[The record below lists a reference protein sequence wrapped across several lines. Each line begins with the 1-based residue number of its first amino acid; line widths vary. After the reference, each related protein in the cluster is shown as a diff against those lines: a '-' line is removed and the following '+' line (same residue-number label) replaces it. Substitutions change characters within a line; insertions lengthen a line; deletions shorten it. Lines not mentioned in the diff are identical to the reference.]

1 MTRIIIL
8 GAGAMG
14 LAATQRAVTLG
25 AEVELIEADREPGG
39 MAAHLDLGGVSI
51 ERFYH
56 FVCKSDAP
64 TFALLRELGLGDAM
78 RWVPTSMAYFM
89 RGGLHRWGDPMS
101 LLRFPHLSWT
111 AKFRTG
117 LQMFLTT
124 RHNDFAAIEKL
135 TARQWIEAG
144 SGREVYETLWKRLL
158 GLKFYEHADH
168 VSASWIATRVRRIGR
183 SRRSIFQEELGY
195 IEGGSQTLVDA
206 LMRDI
211 ATKGGRV
218 ALGEPA
224 AQVLTEAGRVTGVR
238 TAAGRDVPADHVI
251 STVPTP
257 LIPRLVPD
265 LPEALRA
272 QYAAIENIG
281 VCCVLL
287 RLRRSVTPHF
297 WVNIVDDEIPIPGII
312 EFSNLRPAA
321 GGDAIVYVP
330 YYMPVTQSRWSWTD
344 EELIAE
350 SLACIARVNPA
361 ITRADLVEA
370 RVGRLRHAQPVC
382 GPNFLDTLPPVR
394 TPITGLQI
402 ADTCFYYPEDRGI
415 AESVRLGREMAEHAC
430 G

>member
-8 GAGAMG
+8 GAGVMG
-14 LAATQRAVTLG
+14 LAAAQRAVTLG

-64 TFALLRELGLGDAM
+64 TFALLRELGLPDAM

-287 RLRRSVTPHF
+287 RLKRSVTPHF

-330 YYMPVTQSRWSWTD
+330 YYMPVTQPRWTWTD

-394 TPITGLQI
+394 TPIRGLQI

>member
-14 LAATQRAVTLG
+14 LAAAQRAVTLG

-64 TFALLRELGLGDAM
+64 TFALLRELGLPDAM

-272 QYAAIENIG
+272 QYAAIDNIG

-287 RLRRSVTPHF
+287 RLKRSVTPHF

-330 YYMPVTQSRWSWTD
+330 YYMPVTQPRWTWTD

>member
-1 MTRIIIL
+1 
-8 GAGAMG
+8 
-14 LAATQRAVTLG
+14 
-25 AEVELIEADREPGG
+25 
-39 MAAHLDLGGVSI
+39 
-51 ERFYH
+51 
-56 FVCKSDAP
+56 
-64 TFALLRELGLGDAM
+64 
-78 RWVPTSMAYFM
+78 
-89 RGGLHRWGDPMS
+89 
-101 LLRFPHLSWT
+101 
-111 AKFRTG
+111 
-117 LQMFLTT
+117 
-124 RHNDFAAIEKL
+124 
-135 TARQWIEAG
+135 
-144 SGREVYETLWKRLL
+144 
-158 GLKFYEHADH
+158 
-168 VSASWIATRVRRIGR
+168 VRRIGR

-287 RLRRSVTPHF
+287 RLKRSVTPHF